1 MSKLIEYYPY
11 SEKISVIRWLRNG
24 DHPNDR
30 TVNRLTEGK
39 VVGRLKAK
47 ASLESRKPCP
57 LCNRLPKDHGLLKGH
72 VDGER
77 LVCPGDYIE
86 TVVKS
91 KTEPKSGYRLH
102 KRKQF
107 ERYFT
112 KDPKK

>member
-11 SEKISVIRWLRNG
+11 SEKVSVFQWHRNG

-30 TVNRLTEGK
+30 TVNGLNDGK
-39 VVGRLKAK
+39 VVRRLKDDK
-47 ASLESRKPCP
+47 ALASRKPCP
-57 LCNRLPKDHGLLKGH
+57 LCSRLPKDHGLLVSP

-91 KTEPKSGYRLH
+91 KTEPKAGYRLH
-102 KRKQF
+102 KRKLF

-112 KDPKK
+112 KDSKK